1 MDDEQVTYFA
11 ETDSRNKRMRFG
23 IKAKDRSR
31 HVYVIGKTGMGK
43 STLLENLAIQDI
55 QNGNGIAFIDPHGK
69 TAELLLEYVPEGRI
83 KDVLYF
89 APFDLDYPVSFNVM
103 EDVGPDKRHLVANG
117 MMSAFKKIWVDAW
130 SARMEYILNNIL
142 LALLE
147 YPGSTLLGVNRML
160 ADKDYRNKVVANISD
175 PSVKSFWVDEFA
187 KYGERYMQ
195 EAGAAIQNKIGQFVS
210 NPLIRNIIGQ
220 PKSTFDIRHMMDE
233 QKIIIVN
240 LSKGRMGE
248 ANANLLGGM
257 LITKLYLGAMSRA
270 DVSDRVLKDLPNFY
284 LFVDEFQNFA
294 NESFADILSEARK
307 YKLNLTI
314 AHQYIEQMTEEV
326 KAAVFGNV
334 GSMITF
340 RVGAYDAEALEKE
353 FAPVFTM
360 EDIVNL
366 DKYQIYLRLMI
377 DGVGSQ
383 PFSSRTIPTPPVP
396 DPNFVSEI
404 IDTSRSQFARPRAGV
419 EDEIKDWHRPI
430 DEVEKDKRNSSSNN
444 SNGSMSGNRNNNG
457 NGVSPR
463 PRFDGPGERGSEF
476 KPRGA
481 SPAPSFPRQS
491 ESTQNLNRNHPA
503 TQERSENKITRDN
516 APASIQPQRQEANH
530 NPFKKAL
537 IHGSSEERE
546 KAHLERE
553 LELRK
558 AISLNFLKKDEPKE
572 GETPE
577 KKDKKGVTQE
587 SLSDLRSALQ
597 SVLTEAGV
605 VHERENKNVEKDT
618 DKKDFNKSDQISQ
631 SNSNNHSEGS
641 SKHVDNPK
649 QNKNDHSNSDR
660 NGLSNRGEVKIKEIP
675 EKELKDILGVE

>member
-1 MDDEQVTYFA
+1 MDDEQITYFA
-11 ETDSRNKRMRFG
+11 ETDSRNKRLRFG

-55 QNGNGIAFIDPHGK
+55 QNGNGMAFIDPHGK
-69 TAELLLEYVPEGRI
+69 TADLLLEYVPEGRI

-220 PKSTFDIRHMMDE
+220 PRSTFDIRHMMDE

-270 DVSDRVLKDLPNFY
+270 DVPEKVLKNLPNFY
-284 LFVDEFQNFA
+284 LHVDEFQNFA

-340 RVGAYDAEALEKE
+340 RVGAYDAEVLEKE

-366 DKYQIYLRLMI
+366 DKFQIYLRLMI
-377 DGVGSQ
+377 NGVGSQ
-383 PFSSRTIPTPPVP
+383 PFSATTINTPPTPEI
-396 DPNFVSEI
+396 NFVSEI
-404 IDTSRSQFARPRAGV
+404 IDTSRSQFARPRQMV

-430 DEVEKDKRNSSSNN
+430 EEVEKDRKNNNRENGNSAVQERSRNIGGGQYSNN
-444 SNGSMSGNRNNNG
+444 KQNHHNG
-457 NGVSPR
+457 NGR
-463 PRFDGPGERGSEF
+463 NGDL
-476 KPRGA
+476 KPRNVGPIKPLPKEFIRENGHPGVVPHSMRNPDEA
-481 SPAPSFPRQS
+481 S
-491 ESTQNLNRNHPA
+491 T
-503 TQERSENKITRDN
+503 
-516 APASIQPQRQEANH
+516 H
-530 NPFKKAL
+530 NPFKKAF
-537 IHGSSEERE
+537 SSEERE
-546 KAHLERE
+546 KVHLERE

-558 AISLNFLKKDEPKE
+558 AISLNFLKKDEHKE
-572 GETPE
+572 DKNHNENNHSNNTE
-577 KKDKKGVTQE
+577 KKDKKGVTEE
-587 SLSDLRSALQ
+587 SLLGLRSALQ
-597 SVLTEAGV
+597 AVLD
-605 VHERENKNVEKDT
+605 DT
-618 DKKDFNKSDQISQ
+618 
-631 SNSNNHSEGS
+631 
-641 SKHVDNPK
+641 KHVDSTQDKSSTDTNNQPITTSAK
-649 QNKNDHSNSDR
+649 VESK
-660 NGLSNRGEVKIKEIP
+660 VKKEIGEIP
-675 EKELKDILGVE
+675 EKELRDILSIEEE

>member
-11 ETDSRNKRMRFG
+11 ETDSRNKRLRFG

-55 QNGNGIAFIDPHGK
+55 QNGNGMAFIDPHGK

-103 EDVGPDKRHLVANG
+103 EDVGADKRHLVANG

-220 PKSTFDIRHMMDE
+220 PKSTFDIREMMDE
-233 QKIIIVN
+233 RKILIVN

-270 DVSDRVLKDLPNFY
+270 DVSDRDLKNLPNFY
-284 LFVDEFQNFA
+284 LHVDEFQNFA

-353 FAPVFTM
+353 FAPTFTM

-366 DKYQIYLRLMI
+366 DKFQVYLRLMI

-383 PFSSRTIPTPPVP
+383 PFSANTINTPPTPE
-396 DPNFVSEI
+396 PNFVSQI
-404 IDTSRSQFARPRAGV
+404 VDSSRSQFARPRAGV

-430 DEVEKDKRNSSSNN
+430 EEVEKDKRNANTD
-444 SNGSMSGNRNNNG
+444 GGNRGMNGNGKGKSNDYANGHNNG
-457 NGVSPR
+457 NNHNGGNAKNV
-463 PRFDGPGERGSEF
+463 DF
-476 KPRGA
+476 KPRN
-481 SPAPSFPRQS
+481 PAPSLQ
-491 ESTQNLNRNHPA
+491 QNPSISYEKRNEGRA
-503 TQERSENKITRDN
+503 GFQERQNNFYKKE
-516 APASIQPQRQEANH
+516 EGVH

-537 IHGSSEERE
+537 VQESSEERE

-558 AISLNFLKKDEPKE
+558 AISLNFLKKEEPKE
-572 GETPE
+572 GVNGNGEE

-597 SVLTEAGV
+597 SVLTQTE
-605 VHERENKNVEKDT
+605 EISKKKVEEEVSPQE
-618 DKKDFNKSDQISQ
+618 KKPQDHNQETPAEKKPQTQHS
-631 SNSNNHSEGS
+631 NHSNHS
-641 SKHVDNPK
+641 S
-649 QNKNDHSNSDR
+649 HSNH
-660 NGLSNRGEVKIKEIP
+660 NAQINEIP
-675 EKELKDILGVE
+675 ENELRGILRVEEK